1 MNDGK
6 EREKRMEQE
15 KLSTADLAG
24 ASRDETS
31 RESMQARK
39 HRIVGDVHSD
49 SSEERRDTPR
59 AATPINRSAESSPSI
74 ATGVG
79 IGTAAAMAKDLESGP
94 LFSPQEAGD
103 LRSKWDA
110 IQRGFVDE
118 PRRAVQ
124 EADSLVATAMKNLAE
139 QFASQ
144 RSTLEGQWDRGGDVS
159 TEDLRLVL
167 RRYRAFFGRLLSV

>member
-1 MNDGK
+1 MAD
-6 EREKRMEQE
+6 E

-24 ASRDETS
+24 TSRDQAATDTD
-31 RESMQARK
+31 SMEAPK
-39 HRIVGDVHSD
+39 HRIAGDVRAD
-49 SSEERRDTPR
+49 SPQERREMPR
-59 AATPINRSAESSPSI
+59 ATTAINRSAESSPSA
-74 ATGVG
+74 ATGAATG
-79 IGTAAAMAKDLESGP
+79 AAAVMAKDPQSGP
-94 LFSPQEAGD
+94 LFSPEEAGD
-103 LRSKWDA
+103 LRNKWDA
-110 IQRGFVDE
+110 IQGGFVDE

-124 EADSLVATAMKNLAE
+124 EADSLVATAMKSLAE